1 MKILQSQGSK
11 TRTAPTCYNLVGIKQ
26 LASRK
31 LQKAMI
37 YIGILY
43 RSHLSQIPIRVWY
56 DRYIYIYRILVSYTL
71 SLQLTSCRR
80 ESHGDF
86 KLHPLL
92 LLLAFLAVLF
102 YSGYYDTKDQRRKIF
117 KCFDWEFTSLAA
129 NIYVVRSN
137 YIKPL
142 KRNLLNSGRKQ
153 AKRISPPSWV
163 SGLSTINIFKR
174 LDSETFTIISQNIDT
189 ILQVRNSVLSGIIF
203 ILIYFIQVLYQAWQ
217 KGKKSRRCNFYFLY
231 LFCFYFYFFIRQGT
245 QFIL

>member
-1 MKILQSQGSK
+1 M
-11 TRTAPTCYNLVGIKQ
+11 T
-26 LASRK
+26 
-31 LQKAMI
+31 
-37 YIGILY
+37 
-43 RSHLSQIPIRVWY
+43 
-56 DRYIYIYRILVSYTL
+56 DIYIYRILVSYTL

-189 ILQVRNSVLSGIIF
+189 ILQVRNSYNFYSYLFHSSTILGMAKRKKKQEMQFLFFIF
-203 ILIYFIQVLYQAWQ
+203 ILFLFLFFYKARNAIHPL
-217 KGKKSRRCNFYFLY
+217 KGFSLC
-231 LFCFYFYFFIRQGT
+231 LFSFFIVLIMLHVII
-245 QFIL
+245 FLN

>member
-153 AKRISPPSWV
+153 AKRISPPSCV

-189 ILQVRNSVLSGIIF
+189 ILQVRNSALSGIIF

-217 KGKKSRRCNFYFLY
+217 KGKKKVGDAIFIFYIYFVFIFIFL
-231 LFCFYFYFFIRQGT
+231 
-245 QFIL
+245 